1 MKTTRTNKQ
10 LLGKGL
16 KTMGVTLFLM
26 FLGPTT
32 LHIGFSNPE
41 KPLYI
46 PLVVAGM
53 FICFL
58 AIYYGFKGIQIIM
71 KSMFGSK

>member
-1 MKTTRTNKQ
+1 METTRTNKQ
-10 LLGKGL
+10 LLSKGL

-46 PLVVAGM
+46 PLVVAGI

>member
-1 MKTTRTNKQ
+1 MEATRTNKH
-10 LLGKGL
+10 LLAKGL
-16 KTMGVTLFLM
+16 KTMGITLFLM

-32 LHIGFSNPE
+32 LHIGFSNPD

-46 PLVVAGM
+46 PLIVAGI

-58 AIYYGFKGIQIIM
+58 AIYFGFKGIRIIM

>member
-46 PLVVAGM
+46 PLVVAGI

-71 KSMFGSK
+71 KSMFGSE

>member
-1 MKTTRTNKQ
+1 MKTTRTNIQ

-46 PLVVAGM
+46 PLVVAGI

>member
-46 PLVVAGM
+46 PLVVAGI